1 MVQGHSLLS
10 LVHIRVV
17 SADNRYF
24 RRVRILNSPMR
35 NVQPSLGACLAATAM
50 WAHLGTA
57 VAQVPVAFTAPHI
70 KSVRLH
76 PPGAP
81 LGGPFMELN
90 GEAGLVLRYDDLS
103 GDWPDHEWTLVH
115 CLSDWSA
122 FSDLTDWDFLE
133 GWAPDDLEQVDNS
146 FGGDIPFA
154 HVSSPIPSRD
164 LRPTRSG
171 HYLLVVHEAGDPDA
185 VVLLRR
191 MVVYERL
198 TNLELGLRRPLEAD
212 KVQTHQRLEAE
223 VELLPG
229 HRWFNPMQDVRI
241 SVMQNGA
248 WPTAAHN
255 IPADQLRGEF
265 LTYSL
270 DPGLTFDGGDRWRS
284 ADLKS
289 LAYLAPGIERMTE
302 PDARTGQGWQFLL
315 GRDASR
321 RFKLQT
327 SRPDLKGAFTVHN
340 DRFDDVELTSEYLD
354 VTFRLEH
361 PNFGNVPEVY
371 VFGALSGWTLDPAFR
386 MAYDAEKLEYRLTTR
401 LKQGWVDYQYV
412 APSSGTSA
420 LEFEGHH
427 SGTPNRYQ
435 VWVHAPAPDGEDR
448 IIGFDALDFN

>member
-1 MVQGHSLLS
+1 MGLFHRMALGLLM
-10 LVHIRVV
+10 LVGG
-17 SADNRYF
+17 SWG
-24 RRVRILNSPMR
+24 M
-35 NVQPSLGACLAATAM
+35 
-50 WAHLGTA
+50 
-57 VAQVPVAFTAPHI
+57 AQVPIAYTASHI

-81 LGGPFMELN
+81 LGGPFMELG

-103 GDWPDHEWTLVH
+103 GEWPDHEWTLVH
-115 CLSDWSA
+115 CHSDWSA

-133 GWAPDDLEQVDNS
+133 GWAPDDLDNVENS
-146 FGGDIPFA
+146 FGGAIPFA
-154 HVSSPIPSRD
+154 HVSSPLPSRD

-171 HYLLVVHEAGDPDA
+171 HYLLIVHEAGDPEA
-185 VVLLRR
+185 VLILRR

-198 TNLELGLRRPLEAD
+198 SNVTLSVRRPMEAD
-212 KVQTHQRLEAE
+212 KVPTHQRVEAE

-229 HRWFNPMQDVRI
+229 HRWFNPLQEVRI
-241 SVMQNGA
+241 SVLQNGT
-248 WPTAAHN
+248 WPTAVDD
-255 IPADQLRGEF
+255 IPANQLRGEF
-265 LTYSL
+265 LTFSL

-289 LAYLAPGIERMTE
+289 LSYLAPGIDRIRE
-302 PDARTGQGWQFLL
+302 PDAAQGLPWRFEL

-327 SRPDLKGAFTVHN
+327 SRPDLKGGFTVHN

-361 PNFGNVPEVY
+361 RDFGRTPDVY
-371 VFGALSGWTLDPAFR
+371 LFGGFTGGALDPAYR
-386 MAYDAEKLEYRLTTR
+386 MTYDADAMEYRMTTR

-412 APSSGTSA
+412 IPQAEQQD
-420 LEFEGHH
+420 LRFEGSHG
-427 SGTPNRYQ
+427 GTPNRYH

-448 IIGFDALDFN
+448 IIGFEALDFN